1 MPTQIY
7 IGILVFNMNTKVLI
21 FNVKRSNFLL
31 VFYDIQRTQ
40 WWLNVVK
47 HTFINAGVDDKP
59 NLDAT
64 SWHLIKL
71 YGTAAGWEV
80 VPGTMCV

>member
-1 MPTQIY
+1 M
-7 IGILVFNMNTKVLI
+7 
-21 FNVKRSNFLL
+21 
-31 VFYDIQRTQ
+31 
-40 WWLNVVK
+40 K
-47 HTFINAGVDDKP
+47 HTFINAGVDDNP

-71 YGTAAGWEV
+71 YGTAAEWEV